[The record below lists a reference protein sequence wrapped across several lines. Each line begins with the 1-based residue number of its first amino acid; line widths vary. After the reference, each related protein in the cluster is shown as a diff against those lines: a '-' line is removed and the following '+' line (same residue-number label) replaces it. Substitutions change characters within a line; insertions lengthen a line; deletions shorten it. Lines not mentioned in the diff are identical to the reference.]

1 MSAKKT
7 TGAVSAD
14 AIDAKLPPRFFVMR
28 GDIQNAFG
36 FTKEETAVLIG
47 DGTFVANYPLG
58 KKRRARFA
66 RAQVLAVARAWE
78 KSA

>member
-7 TGAVSAD
+7 TGAITA
-14 AIDAKLPPRFFVMR
+14 AEIDAKLPRRFFVMR

-36 FTKEETAVLIG
+36 FTKEETATLIEQKI
-47 DGTFVANYPLG
+47 FVAEYPLG
-58 KKRRARFA
+58 RKRRARFV
-66 RAQVLAVARAWE
+66 RALVLTVARNWE